1 MRNAFAKTVTKLAK
15 KDKKIILL
23 SGDIGNNLFNEF
35 RKKYRNRF
43 YNCGIA
49 EANMTSVASGLEH

>member
-1 MRNAFAKTVTKLAK
+1 MRNAFAKIVTKLAK

-35 RKKYRNRF
+35 RKNF
-43 YNCGIA
+43 EIGFII
-49 EANMTSVASGLEH
+49 VV